1 MWWERSSFFLYLC
14 STTFVRTKDPG
25 LHFFPLKA
33 SQLNS
38 PFTREAQHISSSTDV
53 GLQGYGLL
61 PSFFFFFL
69 PLFSPFLAVIPK
81 REGKHPVIW
90 IHSSE
95 ELYKILTILP
105 GAKLELDAVRINW
118 WSFAKRVEKTSFAKS
133 KSYKPPAGVVRGR
146 LVGIVAAYVWCQ
158 EHHWF
163 AFLLYEFYKAEMLFC
178 VEVIPKVSVA
188 INHKWNLSADEK
200 P

>member
-1 MWWERSSFFLYLC
+1 MAL
-14 STTFVRTKDPG
+14 
-25 LHFFPLKA
+25 
-33 SQLNS
+33 
-38 PFTREAQHISSSTDV
+38 
-53 GLQGYGLL
+53 
-61 PSFFFFFL
+61 
-69 PLFSPFLAVIPK
+69 
-81 REGKHPVIW
+81 
-90 IHSSE
+90 E
-95 ELYKILTILP
+95 ELYKIQYSQSFQVQ
-105 GAKLELDAVRINW
+105 DQNW
-118 WSFAKRVEKTSFAKS
+118 MLFVLIGNHLQSGWKKTSFAKS

>member
-1 MWWERSSFFLYLC
+1 MQADPAIENTALNKTYLQIYLFVLEAGMCRYSIFCSHLYRRKWSFSWFQWCLSHWVTDLCHCAFFLLFLLFLRC
-14 STTFVRTKDPG
+14 DP
-25 LHFFPLKA
+25 
-33 SQLNS
+33 S
-38 PFTREAQHISSSTDV
+38 
-53 GLQGYGLL
+53 
-61 PSFFFFFL
+61 
-69 PLFSPFLAVIPK
+69 
-81 REGKHPVIW
+81 REGKKYPVIW
-90 IHSSE
+90 IHSLE

-163 AFLLYEFYKAEMLFC
+163 AFLLYEFYKAETLFC

>member
-1 MWWERSSFFLYLC
+1 MI
-14 STTFVRTKDPG
+14 
-25 LHFFPLKA
+25 PLKKGG
-33 SQLNS
+33 
-38 PFTREAQHISSSTDV
+38 F
-53 GLQGYGLL
+53 
-61 PSFFFFFL
+61 
-69 PLFSPFLAVIPK
+69 K
-81 REGKHPVIW
+81 KKKHAVIW
-90 IHSSE
+90 IHSLE
-95 ELYKILTILP
+95 ELYKTLTILP

-178 VEVIPKVSVA
+178 VEVILKVSVA

>member
-1 MWWERSSFFLYLC
+1 MF
-14 STTFVRTKDPG
+14 
-25 LHFFPLKA
+25 
-33 SQLNS
+33 
-38 PFTREAQHISSSTDV
+38 
-53 GLQGYGLL
+53 
-61 PSFFFFFL
+61 
-69 PLFSPFLAVIPK
+69 
-81 REGKHPVIW
+81 
-90 IHSSE
+90 
-95 ELYKILTILP
+95 TILP
-105 GAKLELDAVRINW
+105 GAELELDAVRINW

-158 EHHWF
+158 EHHRF

>member
-1 MWWERSSFFLYLC
+1 MGKVLVSPLFVFHPIRQDKRSRLAFLASESLPVKFPFHTW
-14 STTFVRTKDPG
+14 STTHFQLHWCWSSG
-25 LHFFPLKA
+25 LWTFA
-33 SQLNS
+33 
-38 PFTREAQHISSSTDV
+38 I
-53 GLQGYGLL
+53 
-61 PSFFFFFL
+61 FFFFFT
-69 PLFSPFLAVIPK
+69 PFFPFFFSCDPK
-81 REGKHPVIW
+81 KGGEKHPVIW
-90 IHSSE
+90 IHSFE

>member
-1 MWWERSSFFLYLC
+1 M
-14 STTFVRTKDPG
+14 G
-25 LHFFPLKA
+25 
-33 SQLNS
+33 
-38 PFTREAQHISSSTDV
+38 
-53 GLQGYGLL
+53 G
-61 PSFFFFFL
+61 
-69 PLFSPFLAVIPK
+69 
-81 REGKHPVIW
+81 GKHPVIW

>member
-1 MWWERSSFFLYLC
+1 MTRSHTFSLLNCPPLNSLYISEAHPNRFLAKRSF
-14 STTFVRTKDPG
+14 SW
-25 LHFFPLKA
+25 FPLM
-33 SQLNS
+33 L
-38 PFTREAQHISSSTDV
+38 V
-53 GLQGYGLL
+53 LMGYGLL

-69 PLFSPFLAVIPK
+69 FSAVIPK
-81 REGKHPVIW
+81 REGRKHAVIW
-90 IHSSE
+90 IHSLE